1 MCKIEIHQ
9 SRTKLNILLIGQ
21 CTLHWGRMEYGNI
34 GNYYIIES
42 LIQGVRRVFPTA
54 ILSTTFQLSREFSKR
69 EKITILPMEYYY
81 GWSECD
87 LTTAKYELKIAREY
101 SNNSFIKEMTPFIKE
116 VLKSELVIDFSGD
129 IWGDN
134 SNFLGENRFLIG
146 LIKDRVAQ
154 LLGKNVAMI
163 AGSPGPFSNKETLI
177 FAREVYKSFDLV
189 TNRDAISTRILKN
202 NHFDISKTR
211 SLSCPSF
218 LFSNNNRIN
227 ILNKSFKSS
236 KKLNQNK
243 PIVGFI
249 LCGWNFVSG
258 PFDKKMRPDEDFI
271 VFAKTIEHI
280 TSKLNANVVLMS
292 HSNGF
297 NIDPKIPFKL
307 EHGRDY
313 FIIKQLEQL
322 LVKRG
327 SIQDVH
333 TINDVYD
340 ARETKSIISNF
351 DMLISGRMHGAIA
364 ALAECI
370 PTVIIDYG
378 HEPKAHKLQG
388 LVENLEIQQYLANP
402 DSYEDLKQK
411 TNTCFANKLEYKKH
425 LEIKIP
431 KIKAM
436 ANQNFDLLKQL
447 IYG

>member
-1 MCKIEIHQ
+1 M
-9 SRTKLNILLIGQ
+9 IGQ

-34 GNYYIIES
+34 GNYYIIEP
-42 LIQGVRRVFPTA
+42 LIQGVRRVFPA
-54 ILSTTFQLSREFSKR
+54 AKLATTFQLSKEFCKR
-69 EKITILPMEYYY
+69 EDLTILPMEYYY
-81 GWSECD
+81 GWSEDD
-87 LTTAKYELKIAREY
+87 LSIANHELKIAREY
-101 SNNSFIKEMTPFIKE
+101 PKNSFIKEMTPFMKE

-134 SNFLGENRFLIG
+134 SNLLGENRFLIG

-154 LLGKNVAMI
+154 LLGKKVAMI

-177 FAREVYKSFDLV
+177 FAQEVYKAFDLV

-218 LFSNNNRIN
+218 LFSKNNRSY
-227 ILNKSFKSS
+227 ILNESFVTSGKES
-236 KKLNQNK
+236 NQNK
-243 PIVGFI
+243 PVIGFI

-271 VFAKTIEHI
+271 VFAKIIEYI
-280 TSKLNANVVLMS
+280 TSKLNGNVVLMS

-297 NIDPKIPFKL
+297 NINPKLKFKL
-307 EHGRDY
+307 KHGRDY

-322 LVKRG
+322 LINRG
-327 SIQDVH
+327 SIQDVQ
-333 TINDVYD
+333 TIDDVYD

-364 ALAECI
+364 ALSECI

-411 TNTCFANKLEYKKH
+411 INACFANRLKYKKH
-425 LEIKIP
+425 LEIQIP
-431 KIKAM
+431 KIKTM
-436 ANQNFDLLKQL
+436 ANQNFDLLNGL

>member
-1 MCKIEIHQ
+1 
-9 SRTKLNILLIGQ
+9 
-21 CTLHWGRMEYGNI
+21 MEYGNI
-34 GNYYIIES
+34 GNYYIIEP
-42 LIQGVRRVFPTA
+42 LIQGVRRVFPA
-54 ILSTTFQLSREFSKR
+54 AKLATTFQLSKEFCKR
-69 EKITILPMEYYY
+69 EDITILPMEYYY
-81 GWSECD
+81 GWSEDD
-87 LTTAKYELKIAREY
+87 LSIANHELKIAREY
-101 SNNSFIKEMTPFIKE
+101 PKNSFIKEMTPFMKE

-134 SNFLGENRFLIG
+134 SNLLGENRFLIG

-154 LLGKNVAMI
+154 LLGKKVAMI

-177 FAREVYKSFDLV
+177 FAQEVYKAFDLV

-218 LFSNNNRIN
+218 LFSKNNRSY
-227 ILNKSFKSS
+227 ILNESFVTSGKES
-236 KKLNQNK
+236 NQNK
-243 PIVGFI
+243 PVIGFI

-271 VFAKTIEHI
+271 VFAKIIEYI
-280 TSKLNANVVLMS
+280 TSKLNGNVVLMS

-297 NIDPKIPFKL
+297 NINPKLKFKL
-307 EHGRDY
+307 KHGRDY

-322 LVKRG
+322 LINRG
-327 SIQDVH
+327 SIQDVQ
-333 TINDVYD
+333 TIDDVYD

-364 ALAECI
+364 ALSECI

-411 TNTCFANKLEYKKH
+411 INACFANRLKYKKH
-425 LEIKIP
+425 LEIQIP
-431 KIKAM
+431 KIKTM
-436 ANQNFDLLKQL
+436 ANQNFDLLNGL